1 MGWTQVERG
10 ISSFF
15 LNFWPVLMTF
25 LSGALKDFEKII
37 KKGQKSEEKKG
48 LRVYLFQF
56 LYKPFFGLWVHYRW
70 VPTYNS
76 ATIKPWYIL
85 CFFNYFLGLPNP
97 SKYPICVETA
107 SQSWKKSLWFAFK
120 FISKVFRSRNATLK
134 ITNQLNNQ
142 MMIFRF
148 TNRYDYC

>member
-1 MGWTQVERG
+1 MDASWTG
-10 ISSFF
+10 DFFF
-15 LNFWPVLMTF
+15 LSQF
-25 LSGALKDFEKII
+25 LTSFDDFSKWGT
-37 KKGQKSEEKKG
+37 KRLWKNHQKRPKVWWEKG